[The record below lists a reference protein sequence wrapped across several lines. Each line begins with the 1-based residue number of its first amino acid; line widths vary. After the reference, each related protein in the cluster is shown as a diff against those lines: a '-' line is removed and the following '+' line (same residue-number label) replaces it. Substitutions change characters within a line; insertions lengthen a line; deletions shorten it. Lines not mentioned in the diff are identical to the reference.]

1 MRKAKTIR
9 CGIIGYGGAFNM
21 GKAHA
26 NWINAVSG
34 MVTTAVCDIDPAR
47 TEAAKKDFPGIATFN
62 TVEDLLTGGEVD
74 LCVIVTPHNTHAPLA
89 LQCLKAGK
97 HVILEKPMCLTVAE
111 ATAMIEAAQKSGVML
126 TVFHNR
132 RYDGDFLAIQE
143 VIRKGIIGEVFH
155 IEANGGGYG
164 HPGKWW
170 RADKAI
176 SGGTMYDWGAHFVYW
191 ILHLIPQQVVSVT
204 GFFHKRVWM
213 DVTNEDHTQAII
225 RFANGAYADLQISS
239 IARAPK
245 PRWRILGTRGGI
257 LDEGGG
263 KFRVFTEIQGIPAQ
277 MEVPYKPTD
286 WQAYYNNIGDHL
298 LRRKPLAVPPEVGR
312 RVIAVI
318 ETAEKSS
325 QSGKAEP
332 MPYE

>member
-1 MRKAKTIR
+1 
-9 CGIIGYGGAFNM
+9 M